1 MSSSYLVLIGP
12 ELLKNPEIPGV
23 YTTHYSVRVVFG
35 PSRVRVG
42 QTIPSMSRVSS
53 TRRSLI
59 LSLECLAQ
67 KLDCCNFTQKVKSMT
82 DGWTW
87 VGARD
92 TFVSKN
98 LLATDPDL
106 IWSHHE
112 AIKRDQNTKAI
123 WLFKL
128 LSVLN
133 HKLQLWQIRKSR
145 PRLPVGGPGS
155 VCECHRVLCLP
166 HQIDQS
172 N

>member
-1 MSSSYLVLIGP
+1 MCNNMSA
-12 ELLKNPEIPGV
+12 KNNFFCRPPCQPPWPCRWPCRAPCRSPFATTCHTPSCQPPNWSIPC
-23 YTTHYSVRVVFG
+23 
-35 PSRVRVG
+35 
-42 QTIPSMSRVSS
+42 
-53 TRRSLI
+53 I